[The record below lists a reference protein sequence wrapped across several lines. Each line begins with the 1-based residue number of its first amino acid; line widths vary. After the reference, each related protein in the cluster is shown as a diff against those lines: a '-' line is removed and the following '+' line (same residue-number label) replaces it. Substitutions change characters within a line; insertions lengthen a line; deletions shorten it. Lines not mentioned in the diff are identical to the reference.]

1 MHTFIIVYLNIYTL
15 WFILVSRSSSGIDYR
30 YETCGPRNCGYGPNI
45 SFPFYI
51 KGLQNP
57 YCGFP
62 GFMLNCSSN
71 GFPSLRLSETE
82 FIVKEISYE
91 TRSLRVIDSAA
102 LNSDSNGCVVAV
114 RNVSI
119 PTAQFDLADN
129 VTKLRFFS
137 NCSDSILKDGGFV
150 VGCDGRGRILTM
162 YEGDESVGAALRSC
176 ERNTVAAVES
186 GAEVVEV
193 LRRGFVMK
201 WRASECSTCERS
213 GGRCG
218 FNETTYLFRCFCPN
232 RPRYRSCRSEKNRS
246 ALLVPAVIFG
256 GAVCLLLCILIA
268 FLIWRCKKKRSKSGL
283 QTTNSDIEESRNFY
297 LGAKIF
303 SYKELME
310 ATDCF
315 SSSKEVG
322 DGGYGTVYYGRL
334 GDGREVAVKRL
345 HEHNYRRMEQFINE
359 IKILTTLRHKNLVS
373 LYGCT
378 SASSK
383 ELLLVYEYVANG
395 TVYDHLHGGR
405 SSLTWPDRMRIAL
418 ETAGALAFLHR
429 SDIIHRD
436 VKTSN
441 ILLDTNMSVK
451 LGDFGIS
458 RLSSVDATHVSTA
471 PQGTPGYVDP
481 SYQKSYHLS
490 SKSDVYSFGVVL
502 VELVSSRPAVDISR
516 RSNEINL
523 ASMAVSQIERR
534 AFVELVDEFLGFGK
548 DGEVARMTTAVA
560 ELAFRCLHVEKE
572 MRPCMDEVLS
582 ALNEICEGHHHHFGD
597 GIFSSS
603 SIQFESE

>member
-1 MHTFIIVYLNIYTL
+1 MHTFVIHLNIYTL
-15 WFILVSRSSSGIDYR
+15 WFIFISRSSSAIDYR
-30 YETCGPRNCGYGPNI
+30 YEACGPRSCGNGPNI

-51 KGLQNP
+51 KGLQKP

-62 GFMLNCSSN
+62 GFMLNCTSN
-71 GFPSLRLSETE
+71 GFPSLHISETK
-82 FIVKEISYE
+82 FIVKEIFYE
-91 TRSLRVIDSAA
+91 TRSLRVVDSAA
-102 LNSDSNGCVVAV
+102 LNSDSNGCVPTI

-119 PTAQFDLADN
+119 PTAQFDYGEN

-137 NCSDSILKDGGFV
+137 NCSDSMFEGG
-150 VGCDGRGRILTM
+150 VGCDGGGRIVPM
-162 YEGDESVGAALRSC
+162 YEGDELVGDALGRC
-176 ERNTVAAVES
+176 GRNTVAAVE
-186 GAEVVEV
+186 GGGEVVEV

-201 WRASECSTCERS
+201 WRASDCSECERS

-218 FNETTYLFRCFCPN
+218 FNETIYLFRCFCQN
-232 RPRYRSCRSEKNRS
+232 RPRYRSCRSCE
-246 ALLVPAVIFG
+246 LDFGIQLVTAIFG
-256 GAVCLLLCILIA
+256 GAVCLLVCMLIA
-268 FLIWRCKKKRSKSGL
+268 FLIWQCKKRRSKSGP
-283 QTTNSDIEESRNFY
+283 QTPNSDIEESRSFY

-303 SYKELME
+303 SYRELMV
-310 ATDCF
+310 ATDSF

-322 DGGYGTVYYGRL
+322 DGGYGTVYYGKL
-334 GDGREVAVKRL
+334 SDGREVAVKRL
-345 HEHNYRRMEQFINE
+345 HEHNYRRMEQFMNE
-359 IKILTTLRHKNLVS
+359 IKILTSLRHKNLVS

-395 TVYDHLHGGR
+395 TVSDHLHGGR
-405 SSLTWPDRMRIAL
+405 SPLTWPDRMRIAL
-418 ETAGALAFLHR
+418 ETAGALAFLHK

-441 ILLDTNMSVK
+441 ILLDANLSVK

-481 SYQKSYHLS
+481 SYQRSYHLS

-516 RSNEINL
+516 RSDEINL
-523 ASMAVSQIERR
+523 ASMAVIQIERG
-534 AFVELVDEFLGFGK
+534 AFVELVDEFLGFGS
-548 DGEVARMTTAVA
+548 DGEIARMIMAVA
-560 ELAFRCLHVEKE
+560 ELALRCLHVEKE

-582 ALNEICEGHHHHFGD
+582 VLNDICEGHYQFRD
-597 GIFSSS
+597 EILSSS
-603 SIQFESE
+603 LQFESE